1 MDASGFFFYRALSMP
16 RSLSKPASHKPELMA
31 PAGNAACLTAALK
44 AGADAV
50 YFGVR
55 GFNMRANYRN
65 FLPSQLP
72 RIAAQ
77 CHAAGARA
85 YLALNTVIYENE
97 LPKVQALL
105 QAAKAAGVDAI
116 ICWDLAVVQK
126 AAALG
131 LPVALSTQMSISN
144 SESLAFFY
152 RTFGVRR
159 FVLARECT
167 LAHIRAIRRALVQ
180 TLGPQAAAEIE
191 LELFAHGAM
200 CVSLSGR
207 CFLSQDRFGKS
218 GNRGECLQ
226 PCRRE
231 YHITDDEGELSFR
244 LGDSYLLSPED
255 LCTMPFLE
263 QLFAAGVGSLK
274 IEGRARTPEYVATV
288 TSAYRQA
295 IDFYFERKGKPGF
308 AAEFEA
314 LKTRLMGDL
323 DGVYHR
329 GLSSGFFLGRPVAQ
343 WSGVRGSRAAK
354 SKRLVG
360 EVVNYYRKA
369 GAAEILIRNA
379 GFALGDELLIQ
390 GPTTGSVRVRV
401 DSIQIEHAAQERA
414 ERGQHVALAVA
425 EHVRPRDRV
434 FLVVPHRGAEEA

>member
-1 MDASGFFFYRALSMP
+1 MSRSTTRTTP
-16 RSLSKPASHKPELMA
+16 RKPELMA
-31 PAGNAACLTAALK
+31 PAGNAACLAAALQ

-65 FLPSQLP
+65 FLPSQMP

-85 YLALNTVIYENE
+85 YLALNTIVYEHE
-97 LPKVQALL
+97 LPKVDRLL
-105 QAAKAAGVDAI
+105 QAAAAAGIDAV

-131 LPVALSTQMSISN
+131 LPVALSTQMSLSN

-159 FVLARECT
+159 FVLARECS
-167 LAHIRAIRRALVQ
+167 LAQIRAIRRALKK
-180 TLGPQAAAEIE
+180 TLGAAAGEIE

-231 YHITDDEGELSFR
+231 YRITDVEGEISYR
-244 LGDSYLLSPED
+244 LADTYLLSPED
-255 LCTMPFLE
+255 LCTMPFLDRLLE
-263 QLFAAGVGSLK
+263 SGVSSLK

-295 IDFYFERKGKPGF
+295 IDFYVARKGKPGF
-308 AAEFEA
+308 LEAFEA
-314 LKTRLMGDL
+314 LKARLMTGL

-329 GLSSGFFLGRPVAQ
+329 GLSSGFFLGRPVGQ
-343 WSGVRGSRAAK
+343 WSGVRGSRAGK

-390 GPTTGSVRVRV
+390 GPSTGSVRVRA

-414 ERGQHVALAVA
+414 ERGQRVALAVGA
-425 EHVRPRDRV
+425 HVRPRDRV
-434 FLVVPHRGAEEA
+434 FLVVPNRGVRAF